1 MSNVRAGPPRP
12 IATPR
17 TIGGVAL
24 DPHIPLRRF
33 LSGRLPVAARAVY
46 AVGAALSVHAA
57 LAAPLVRCE
66 VTYAGVSQIVEAR
79 LTADPYSVQSADIG
93 GRFWFKPVMVGTSE
107 RIEHITLYAYLEAA
121 RQPVPIAQATYRPP
135 FARSITP
142 WEFTGEQHLY
152 AGPSERELIYRCTL
166 QEVEP

>member
-1 MSNVRAGPPRP
+1 LVAADNVRGGP
-12 IATPR
+12 PR

-24 DPHIPLRRF
+24 YPHISLRRF
-33 LSGRLPVAARAVY
+33 LGGRLAIAAQAVY
-46 AVGAALSVHAA
+46 AVGAALSVHAV

-107 RIEHITLYAYLEAA
+107 RIEHITLYAYLGTP

-135 FARSITP
+135 FPRSVTP